1 MDVPEK
7 QGTHQKALSINLD
20 GTIFGSFAEIGA
32 GQEVARWFLRVGG
45 ASGTV
50 AKTISAYDKE
60 VSDDLYGTGTR
71 YVSKPRLLAMLDN
84 EWAQL
89 LSQLQAS
96 RGEHSK
102 FFSFVD
108 TISARN
114 YSGTNDCHGWVG
126 LRFQQ
131 QPNGHPSDVILHVN
145 LRDSS
150 NVLQQEAVGIL
161 GVNLLYA
168 AHHAISSP
176 TEFLA
181 AVFEDLGLERMEID
195 CVELSGPAFEG
206 WNIKEVQAF
215 LVAGGYAQAVVFP
228 ADGEIG
234 PVSEQLYKKALV
246 LAPGRFGLAD
256 YLQADLI
263 RATLAELPEEEL
275 KESKGSLGLFCL
287 ASMPGTDEMKTLSI
301 AEIVGLVEKLRG
313 MGYGVI
319 VFRDPELYEMSSFL
333 NRYTKCRIH
342 FAIRLLILV
351 RVFEDRFRYLPGSL
365 LEAIARLFIQNVRLV
380 VHPMPVDE
388 VEAWAKANALSGWTW
403 SSSDGMVHADE
414 LHPAKPLDYLYSYLV
429 SEGLILASKAGNRRF
444 AETGL

>member
-7 QGTHQKALSINLD
+7 QSTHQKALSINLD

-60 VSDDLYGTGTR
+60 VSDDLYGSGTR

-102 FFSFVD
+102 FFSLVD

-114 YSGTNDCHGWVG
+114 YSGTNDCHGWIA
-126 LRFQQ
+126 LRFLQ
-131 QPNGHPSDVILHVN
+131 QPNGLPSDVILHVN

-168 AHHAISSP
+168 VHHAIASP
-176 TEFLA
+176 TEFLES
-181 AVFEDLGLERMEID
+181 VFEDLGLERMEID
-195 CVELSGPAFEG
+195 CLELSGPAFAG
-206 WNIKEVQAF
+206 WNHKEIHAY

-228 ADGEIG
+228 VDGEFV
-234 PVSEQLYKKALV
+234 PVSELLYKRAVV
-246 LAPGRFGLAD
+246 LAPGRFDLND
-256 YLQADLI
+256 HLHADLV
-263 RATLAELPEEEL
+263 RVTLAELPEEEL
-275 KESKGSLGLFCL
+275 KESKGALGLFCL
-287 ASMPGTDEMKTLSI
+287 SPGPGIEELRTLPI
-301 AEIVGLVEKLRG
+301 AEIARLVEQLRE

-319 VFRDPELYEMSSFL
+319 VFRPPELYDMSAFL
-333 NRYTKCRIH
+333 NRYTKFRIH
-342 FAIRLLILV
+342 FAVRLLVLV
-351 RVFEDRFRYLPGSL
+351 RVLEDRYRNLPGSL
-365 LEAIARLFIQNVRLV
+365 LEATARLFTQNVRLV
-380 VHPMPVDE
+380 VHPMPIEE
-388 VEAWAKANALSGWTW
+388 VEKWVNANGLGGWTW
-403 SSSDGMVHADE
+403 SGSDGMVHADE
-414 LHPAKPLDYLYSYLV
+414 LHPAKPFDYLYEYLL
-429 SEGLILASKAGNRRF
+429 SEGLILPSKAGAKRL
-444 AETGL
+444 AKSGL